1 MTIDEGRLANLR
13 AKSELTDDEFREL
26 IKLSPPGT
34 FRRLPNLQTAG
45 LHDLQQAMKNLSEV
59 GERAKRAF
67 DNGCYV
73 EVLALRSQSAELY
86 LRLYLAAKL
95 NLPPSFP
102 ANDRRPLGRL
112 IKASEKVGLNA
123 DMIAKLRAFNE
134 SRITGVHRYLLGSM
148 HYDELKALCEASK
161 ELNKNLTTTITSE
174 IGIPV

>member
-1 MTIDEGRLANLR
+1 
-13 AKSELTDDEFREL
+13 
-26 IKLSPPGT
+26 
-34 FRRLPNLQTAG
+34 
-45 LHDLQQAMKNLSEV
+45 
-59 GERAKRAF
+59 
-67 DNGCYV
+67 
-73 EVLALRSQSAELY
+73 
-86 LRLYLAAKL
+86 LAAKL
-95 NLPPSFP
+95 NLSPSFP